1 MYFQF
6 LKKVYLYYCCNFQIH
21 KSFQAM
27 EKANFGALLTNLVDE
42 IPIYESESEEQD
54 VEEKEGK
61 SITPPPGFEE
71 VDKNSG
77 SRTTTLK
84 SPSKLKSVLSF
95 RKEKP

>member
-1 MYFQF
+1 MVFFHSLPNSYI
-6 LKKVYLYYCCNFQIH
+6 L
-21 KSFQAM
+21 
-27 EKANFGALLTNLVDE
+27 
-42 IPIYESESEEQD
+42 
-54 VEEKEGK
+54 GK
-61 SITPPPGFEE
+61 SITPPPEFEE

>member
-1 MYFQF
+1 MGYSDW
-6 LKKVYLYYCCNFQIH
+6 LILYYLA
-21 KSFQAM
+21 QAM

-42 IPIYESESEEQD
+42 IPLFVSESDEQD
-54 VEEKEGK
+54 IEEKEGK